1 MIFYLVVSLGFILA
15 LLIESSIF
23 SFFMLE
29 KASPDLFLVMVISLG
44 FILGERRGAIIGLCA
59 GLLQDVIFG
68 SALGFFALAKM
79 LLGYGAGLLGREL
92 YQEQLFAP
100 VLLVFVGTLA
110 HEFVLYFLVSQ
121 FIGRGMPVEWSLSR
135 LFIPKAFYNMGLTL
149 LIYPILFR
157 FSRSK
162 KFLGFNFNLRGRRY

>member
-1 MIFYLVVSLGFILA
+1 MIFYIVIALAFVLA
-15 LLIESSIF
+15 LLIEGSIF
-23 SFFMLE
+23 SFVLLE
-29 KASPDLFLVMVISLG
+29 KASPDLFLVLVISLG
-44 FILGERRGAIIGLCA
+44 FILGERRGGLIGLLA

-100 VLLVFVGTLA
+100 ALLVFIGTLA

-121 FIGRGMPVEWSLSR
+121 FIGLGMPVEWSLSR

-149 LIYPILFR
+149 LIYPLLFR
-157 FSRSK
+157 FSRRK
-162 KFLGFNFNLRGRRY
+162 KFLGLSINLRGRRF